1 LPWVFQSAFDS
12 AKATVAERERK
23 RLIEE
28 TSSMWRIELAKLI
41 LWDVQHRSGF
51 VLQYQGSDLVTGLD
65 TVLVDADIPFTLIV
79 VSFLDMS

>member
-1 LPWVFQSAFDS
+1 
-12 AKATVAERERK
+12 
-23 RLIEE
+23 
-28 TSSMWRIELAKLI
+28 MWRIELAKLI